1 MAPRMWDRECGMML
15 YNVPAVVWPAA
26 DVDVH
31 HVALEGA
38 VGDELLVALVA
49 LVPHIA
55 VRFHVVIH
63 VPSVSEDTITELA
76 GPPSLEVKRLLM

>member
-1 MAPRMWDRECGMML
+1 MIDL
-15 YNVPAVVWPAA
+15 PAVVWPAA
-26 DVDVH
+26 DVYVH

-55 VRFHVVIH
+55 VRFHVMIH
-63 VPSVSEDTITELA
+63 VPSVSEGTITELA
-76 GPPSLEVKRLLM
+76 GPLSLEVKRLLM